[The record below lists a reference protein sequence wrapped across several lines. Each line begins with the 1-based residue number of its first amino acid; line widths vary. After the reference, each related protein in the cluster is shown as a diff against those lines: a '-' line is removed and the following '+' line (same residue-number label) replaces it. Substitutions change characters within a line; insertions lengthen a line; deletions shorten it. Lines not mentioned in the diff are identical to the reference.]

1 MDNVDNDSPKFRP
14 FASPSHKL
22 IKVKKAKYS
31 TSLDPRGYIPVYEYT
46 INNQPIMWDRESGY
60 VHFTGI
66 WKSLGNSKADIVKMV
81 DSNPDLK
88 VKKIRGGFLKI
99 QGTWIPYEFAYTL
112 CRRTAWN
119 VRKELVPIFGPRFP
133 MEALDT
139 THPEYGCLLLDPSN
153 ASHLKSAMLQRRNS
167 FTTLRQVRSPY
178 KRDYMRRGS
187 RDQRRP
193 SVVERTAKAD
203 KVSSSMSLAHLLNRT
218 ESEYGMEEDDNTS
231 DVSMMDR
238 ARDDDD
244 AGSENDNTSPSSYT
258 NSTATTPSPTFRVV
272 PTFPFYKS
280 RGGLAMADDDYR
292 PHYSPSMM
300 AESRPIDKHYVP
312 PSRSYSLPLL
322 SPLPVNGPPST
333 PPNTEMHPH
342 STYSQE
348 ARDHYA
354 RQRGGYNTMR
364 RPSEPRILRTGSA
377 YSYCHQNGKPSS
389 PQPSVTSEDI
399 IETINATILLQR
411 LSQDDGARPFRPR
424 KPDNVPSKVIVD
436 NQEFKIC
443 WD

>member
-1 MDNVDNDSPKFRP
+1 MYDIRFV
-14 FASPSHKL
+14 
-22 IKVKKAKYS
+22 
-31 TSLDPRGYIPVYEYT
+31 YIYT
-46 INNQPIMWDRESGY
+46 IWDAYFIRNVIHKTSFPMTHQYLARPNWRSLFFPILTKIFIVSVLASDR
-60 VHFTGI
+60 
-66 WKSLGNSKADIVKMV
+66 
-81 DSNPDLK
+81 
-88 VKKIRGGFLKI
+88 
-99 QGTWIPYEFAYTL
+99 IPYEFAYTL

-139 THPEYGCLLLDPSN
+139 SHPEYGCLLLDPSN

-193 SVVERTAKAD
+193 SIAERTAKSDRA
-203 KVSSSMSLAHLLNRT
+203 SSSMSLAHLLNQPD
-218 ESEYGMEEDDNTS
+218 SEMGMDEDDDKS
-231 DVSMMDR
+231 DVSMVDR
-238 ARDDDD
+238 HSAREEDD
-244 AGSENDNTSPSSYT
+244 AASDNDNTSPSSYT

-292 PHYSPSMM
+292 PHYPAMM
-300 AESRPIDKHYVP
+300 NDRQADRHYIP

-322 SPLPVNGPPST
+322 SPLPVSTSTVATGPP
-333 PPNTEMHPH
+333 NAEIHPH

-348 ARDHYA
+348 VRDHHYA
-354 RQRGGYNTMR
+354 RQGGYGAMR

-377 YSYCHQNGKPSS
+377 YSYCHQNGKSSSS
-389 PQPSVTSEDI
+389 PQQSSVPSEDI

>member
-1 MDNVDNDSPKFRP
+1 MDNVDNDSPRFRP

-139 THPEYGCLLLDPSN
+139 SHPEYGCLLLDPSN

-193 SVVERTAKAD
+193 SMAERLQKSDRT
-203 KVSSSMSLAHLLNRT
+203 SSSMSLAHLLNQP
-218 ESEYGMEEDDNTS
+218 EAASMEEDDNNS

-238 ARDDDD
+238 AREEDDGVSD
-244 AGSENDNTSPSSYT
+244 NDNTSPSSYT

-280 RGGLAMADDDYR
+280 RGGLTMADDDY
-292 PHYSPSMM
+292 
-300 AESRPIDKHYVP
+300 SRPNYPPPMINERHYIP

-322 SPLPVNGPPST
+322 SPLPVNASAAPLQ
-333 PPNTEMHPH
+333 PNTEMHPH

-348 ARDHYA
+348 IRDHYA
-354 RQRGGYNTMR
+354 AVRQAGGYGAMR

-377 YSYCHQNGKPSS
+377 YSYCHQNGKVASS
-389 PQPSVTSEDI
+389 PQPSVPSEDI

>member
-1 MDNVDNDSPKFRP
+1 
-14 FASPSHKL
+14 
-22 IKVKKAKYS
+22 
-31 TSLDPRGYIPVYEYT
+31 
-46 INNQPIMWDRESGY
+46 
-60 VHFTGI
+60 
-66 WKSLGNSKADIVKMV
+66 MV
-81 DSNPDLK
+81 DYNGELSIYFIITFWAECLGMSFTQCALPWPSSSIFTTSVLIGDHLFTYLT
-88 VKKIRGGFLKI
+88 FLLPSLASHD
-99 QGTWIPYEFAYTL
+99 WFRIPYEFAYTL

-139 THPEYGCLLLDPSN
+139 SHPEYGCLLLDPSN

-193 SVVERTAKAD
+193 SMAERTLKSDKA
-203 KVSSSMSLAHLLNRT
+203 SSTMSLAHLLNQPD
-218 ESEYGMEEDDNTS
+218 SDLQMDDEDNNS
-231 DVSMMDR
+231 DISMMDH
-238 ARDDDD
+238 RDDDD
-244 AGSENDNTSPSSYT
+244 TGAASDNENTSPSSYAT
-258 NSTATTPSPTFRVV
+258 STATTPSPTFRVV
-272 PTFPFYKS
+272 PTFPCYKS

-292 PHYSPSMM
+292 PNYHHPMMNDRHY
-300 AESRPIDKHYVP
+300 IP

-322 SPLPVNGPPST
+322 SPLPVNVSSNQT
-333 PPNTEMHPH
+333 SSASPPNTEMHPH
-342 STYSQE
+342 STYSRE
-348 ARDHYA
+348 VRDHHYHPHYA
-354 RQRGGYNTMR
+354 RQGGGGGGYGAMR
-364 RPSEPRILRTGSA
+364 RPSEPRIRRTGSA
-377 YSYCHQNGKPSS
+377 YSYCHPTVKSSSS
-389 PQPSVTSEDI
+389 PPQQTVPAEDI

-411 LSQDDGARPFRPR
+411 LSQDDGARPFRPS